1 MGMEESREGFNSAHE
16 PVHNRLP
23 ISKKKGGYRPNISH
37 LTLIK
42 SPAKEE
48 PLPGT
53 FKTIRKKGVERTKSR
68 PAVKRK
74 QRIAL
79 LTWDHLLAVSD
90 GLTSSSVSILSTEL
104 AKAGHEVHVFA
115 RGRKG
120 DSTHEIIDGVH
131 CHRIS
136 IDDSLSPARGATVFA
151 NKTLERIKKI
161 EAKGMPFDVIHC
173 YNWQPVKAVKN
184 LHNGLS
190 RRFVLTLQQQ
200 EIPFESDDEF
210 AEQQRVAEQEL
221 IAMSDSIVC
230 FDQGLRSEI
239 MNRFD
244 IPDHKL
250 PIIHEPF
257 DWQRFQ
263 GINDPGEIK
272 KKYDL
277 WPLDPLVL
285 FVGGF
290 DYTFGPDIL
299 ADAIPAVLKN
309 TPQVRFLM
317 VGSGELEWTVRIKAH
332 YLLYEHAIRMVG
344 HKEGTE
350 LEELFQAA
358 DIVIVPSRTNINPFQ
373 VLASWGAKKPVV
385 ATHAGSCGLIRHEEN
400 GILIYDNPNSVVW
413 GIERVLFDWGK
424 GREVAQRGWE
434 EIQEHY
440 TWEAIAHKIEAIYQ
454 SMPGRALKNKS

>member
-1 MGMEESREGFNSAHE
+1 MEESREGFNSTHE
-16 PVHNRLP
+16 PVHNKLP
-23 ISKKKGGYRPNISH
+23 ISKKRGGYRPNTSH

-53 FKTIRKKGVERTKSR
+53 FKIIRKKGAERKKSR
-68 PAVKRK
+68 SAVKKK
-74 QRIAL
+74 QRIAFF
-79 LTWDHLLAVSD
+79 TWDHLPAVSD
-90 GLTSSSVSILSTEL
+90 GPTSSSISRLSTEL
-104 AKAGHEVHVFA
+104 AKGGHEVHVFA
-115 RGRKG
+115 RSRKG
-120 DSTHEIIDGVH
+120 DGTHEIVDGVH
-131 CHRIS
+131 YHRIS
-136 IDDSLSPARGATVFA
+136 IDDSLSPAKGATVFA
-151 NKTLERIKKI
+151 NKILERIKRI
-161 EAKGMPFDVIHC
+161 EAKGSPFDVIHC
-173 YNWQPVKAVKN
+173 YNWQPAKAVKN
-184 LHNGLS
+184 LHNGLN

-200 EIPFESDDEF
+200 EAASQHDGEF
-210 AEQQRVAEQEL
+210 VEQQCAAEQEL

-230 FDQGLRSEI
+230 FDKGMRTGI

-250 PIIHEPF
+250 PIINEPF
-257 DWQRFQ
+257 DWRRFQ
-263 GINDPGEIK
+263 GIMDPGEIK

-299 ADAIPAVLKN
+299 ADAIPAILKN

-317 VGSGELEWTVRIKAH
+317 VGSGDLEWTVRIKAH
-332 YLLYEHAIRMVG
+332 YLLYEHAIRMIG

-358 DIVIVPSRTNINPFQ
+358 DIVIVPSRMGINPFQ

-413 GIERVLFDWGK
+413 GVERILFDWDK
-424 GREVAQRGWE
+424 GREIAQRGWE
-434 EIQEHY
+434 EIQEQY
-440 TWEAIAHKIEAIYQ
+440 TWEAIVHKIETIYQ
-454 SMPGRALKNKS
+454 SMPGRTLKNKS